1 VRSNIKE
8 EKMAKALRV
17 LVFLLF
23 AVALVL
29 PIWTSRTVE
38 GQAATEAPTGF
49 DTLTNG
55 MVTQAVHDGD
65 RATFEERDDVVKG
78 LGPLYNAQSCAEC
91 HQNPVSGGISQIS
104 ELRAGHLDGSG
115 NFVPATVT
123 INVGGPNN
131 GVTIANR
138 SLINQRA
145 TCPGVVTD
153 NDPTNAVPDG
163 TIIYNH
169 PVDQGEE
176 RLSSADDIRTR
187 RAATNVLGLG
197 FVEAISNT
205 TLQNIPNGQPS
216 GMKGQVI
223 TVPVAEAPGQFRIG
237 RFGWKN
243 QQASLVSF
251 SSDAYLNEQG
261 ITNQF
266 NLLETIPAGTG
277 IGGRALCDDAPD
289 NQPCAANPSVNCG
302 EDPDGDVQIFAQFMR
317 ASKAPGRDARLA
329 ATADAQTGASLFH
342 SVGCDICHIPTLT
355 TAATGTVING
365 GAFTVPAA
373 LGNKII
379 HPYSD
384 FLLHNVGTGDGIVQ
398 TNIAGTNTLDQS
410 TLNKVRT
417 APLWGVRTR
426 NELMHDLENYTRND
440 AILRH
445 AGEANGVIN
454 NYRGLS
460 TTQKNQLITFLNSI

>member
-1 VRSNIKE
+1 
-8 EKMAKALRV
+8 MAKFLRV

-23 AVALVL
+23 AAALAL
-29 PIWTSRTVE
+29 PIWTSRTVQ
-38 GQAATEAPTGF
+38 GQGASEAPTGF

-55 MVTQAVHDGD
+55 MVTQAVHDTD

-91 HQNPVSGGISQIS
+91 HQNPVSGGISQVS
-104 ELRAGHLDGSG
+104 ELRAGHLDGGG

-123 INVGGPNN
+123 INDGGGQT

-169 PVDQGEE
+169 PNEQAEE

-187 RAATNVLGLG
+187 RAATNLLGLG
-197 FVEAISNT
+197 FVEALSNT
-205 TLQNIPNGQPS
+205 TLQNIPNTQPS
-216 GMKGQVI
+216 GMKGQII

-237 RFGWKN
+237 RFGWKD
-243 QQASLVSF
+243 QDASLLSF
-251 SSDAYLNEQG
+251 AGGAYLNEQG
-261 ITNQF
+261 ITNRL
-266 NLLETIPAGTG
+266 NLAEVTT
-277 IGGRALCDDAPD
+277 LCDDVSD
-289 NQPCAANPSVNCG
+289 TTPCKNNPSVRCG
-302 EDPDGDVQIFAQFMR
+302 EDPDNDIDAFAQFMR
-317 ASKAPGRDARLA
+317 ASKAPSRDTRLA
-329 ATADAQTGASLFH
+329 ASSDAQIGASLFH
-342 SVGCDICHIPTLT
+342 SVGCDVCHIPTLT
-355 TAATGTVING
+355 TAAPGTLING

-398 TNIAGTNTLDQS
+398 TNIPGTNTLDQS
-410 TLNKVRT
+410 TRLKVRT

-426 NELMHDLENYTRND
+426 NELMHDLESYTRND

-454 NYRGLS
+454 TYRALS
-460 TTQKNQLITFLNSI
+460 TTQKNQLITFLNSL

>member
-1 VRSNIKE
+1 MTKG
-8 EKMAKALRV
+8 LRV

-23 AVALVL
+23 AVALAL
-29 PIWTSRTVE
+29 PIWSSRTVE

-55 MVTQAVHDGD
+55 MVTQAVHDTD
-65 RATFEERDDVVKG
+65 RATFEERDDVAKG

-104 ELRAGHLDGSG
+104 ELRAGHLDVNG

-123 INVGGPNN
+123 INDGGGLP

-153 NDPTNAVPDG
+153 NDPTNAIPDG

-169 PVDQGEE
+169 PNDQAEE

-205 TLQNIPNGQPS
+205 TLQNIPNTQPT

-223 TVPVAEAPGQFRIG
+223 TVPVFEAPGQFRVG

-243 QQASLVSF
+243 QQASLLSF

-266 NLLETIPAGTG
+266 NTAETIPNTG
-277 IGGRALCDDAPD
+277 APSATGVLCDEVSD
-289 NQPCAANPSVNCG
+289 NQPCKSNPNVNCA
-302 EDPDGDVQIFAQFMR
+302 EDPEEDINAFARFMR
-317 ASKAPGRDARLA
+317 ASKAPSRDARLA
-329 ATADAQTGASLFH
+329 ATSDAQTGSALFDQI
-342 SVGCDICHIPTLT
+342 GCSICHVRNIT
-355 TAATGTVING
+355 TASAGTVING
-365 GAFTVPAA
+365 G
-373 LGNKII
+373 
-379 HPYSD
+379 
-384 FLLHNVGTGDGIVQ
+384 
-398 TNIAGTNTLDQS
+398 
-410 TLNKVRT
+410 
-417 APLWGVRTR
+417 
-426 NELMHDLENYTRND
+426 
-440 AILRH
+440 
-445 AGEANGVIN
+445 
-454 NYRGLS
+454 
-460 TTQKNQLITFLNSI
+460 